1 MKRIGKILSKTA
13 YSVLQWIAKPF
24 VWLWVKYFVNEW
36 HVTIWYD
43 PAKKSVYHFKS
54 ISIIEPT
61 HLQGKLTSGEPFEL
75 KTQEPFNYQIK
86 KVK

>member
-1 MKRIGKILSKTA
+1 LKRIGQILSTTA
-13 YSVLQWIAKPF
+13 FLVLRWIAKPF
-24 VWLWVKYFVNEW
+24 VWLWIKYFVNEW
-36 HVTIWYD
+36 QVTIWYD
-43 PAKKSVYHFKS
+43 PVKKSVYEFKS
-54 ISIIEPT
+54 ISIITEK

>member
-1 MKRIGKILSKTA
+1 MKRIGKGLSRIA
-13 YSVLQWIAKPF
+13 SSVLHWIAKPF
-24 VWLWVKYFVNEW
+24 VWLWYKYFVNEW

-43 PAKKSVYHFKS
+43 PTKKSIYEFKS